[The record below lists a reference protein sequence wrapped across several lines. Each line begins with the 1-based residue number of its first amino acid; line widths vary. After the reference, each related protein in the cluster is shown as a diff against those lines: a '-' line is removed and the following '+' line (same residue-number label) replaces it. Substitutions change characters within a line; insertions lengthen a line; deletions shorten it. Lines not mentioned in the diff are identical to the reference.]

1 MNFLDDKSIKTIKQA
16 LHITSK
22 STLNERGEHCPLISA
37 IAIRNALIQSSPIR
51 SFAVQ
56 FAPIS
61 CFQMD
66 AARSAHFTCRGVF
79 DLKAG
84 PNHRLTAGAIERL
97 DCDRQPRG
105 QGGGAYSTD
114 KKPDFPVSNRAG
126 HNGL

>member
-1 MNFLDDKSIKTIKQA
+1 MI
-16 LHITSK
+16 
-22 STLNERGEHCPLISA
+22 GV
-37 IAIRNALIQSSPIR
+37 IAIRNAPIQSSSIR
-51 SFAVQ
+51 SFAVP

-66 AARSAHFTCRGVF
+66 AARSAPFTCRGVF
-79 DLKAG
+79 GLKAG
-84 PNHRLTAGAIERL
+84 PNHWSTAEAIERL
-97 DCDRQPRG
+97 DCNRQPRG

>member
-22 STLNERGEHCPLISA
+22 SPLNERGTLSIDLRHTQRADSEFVFAVPF
-37 IAIRNALIQSSPIR
+37 SPI
-51 SFAVQ
+51 SY
-56 FAPIS
+56 
-61 CFQMD
+61 FQMD
-66 AARSAHFTCRGVF
+66 TARSTHFTCRGVF

>member
-22 STLNERGEHCPLISA
+22 SPLNERGTLSIDLRHAQRADSEFVFAVPF
-37 IAIRNALIQSSPIR
+37 SPI
-51 SFAVQ
+51 SY
-56 FAPIS
+56 
-61 CFQMD
+61 FQMD
-66 AARSAHFTCRGVF
+66 TARSTHFTCRGVF